1 MIKKLA
7 LIFPLIAF
15 FLSLTLATPITAHA
29 QAQPWSGCTQSVST
43 PNGTEQIASLKCL
56 PIVFSNVVTA
66 ALEFVGAVAVILLVY
81 AGIRFVT
88 SGGDPKQV
96 AAARQIITYAI
107 IGLVIV
113 LCSFGIIMFISYI
126 TGAKCITTLSFTSCQ

>member
-1 MIKKLA
+1 MLKKIFLVLCLFSFYFSIALA
-7 LIFPLIAF
+7 IPLP
-15 FLSLTLATPITAHA
+15 SHA
-29 QAQPWSGCTQSVST
+29 QSWGNCVE
-43 PNGTEQIASLKCL
+43 TEGNAQIASLQCI
-56 PIVFSNVVTA
+56 PVVFSDIVTA

-96 AAARQIITYAI
+96 QAAQKIITYAI

-113 LCSFGIIMFISYI
+113 LSSFGIILFVSYL
-126 TGAKCITTLSFTSCQ
+126 TGAKCITTISFTSCK